1 MRLKDGGQMFT
12 VVCTHWDEQSD
23 PQRQLSASL
32 LLRRSASVHKHGP
45 VFILGDFNSPS
56 SGADSS
62 GYKIMT
68 GQLPPVALPSSFMDR
83 FPVGDEDAGFVF
95 TDVAQATPPL
105 GRSGHHATFTDFAV
119 QEDMDLKR
127 IDFVMAAGNSW
138 KALRYRVGENWRD
151 NSALASDHRPVWVD
165 VKIGSA

>member
-1 MRLKDGGQMFT
+1 MFT